1 MRSVLLIQIIDLSPY
16 RIINF
21 SSSAARNVEFE
32 FFFFFF
38 SQRDARLAE
47 LIHPFAFVLR

>member
-16 RIINF
+16 RIINS

-32 FFFFFF
+32 FFFFF